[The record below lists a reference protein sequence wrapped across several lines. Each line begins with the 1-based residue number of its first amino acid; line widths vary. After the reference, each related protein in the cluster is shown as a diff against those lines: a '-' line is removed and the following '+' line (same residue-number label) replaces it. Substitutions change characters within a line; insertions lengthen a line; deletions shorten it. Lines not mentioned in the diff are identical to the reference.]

1 MGKVTKT
8 VWILAISVCLL
19 ATIACQQEQREMV
32 RSKSEV
38 LSIQANLVF
47 FYYPD
52 LEEAERFYGDILG
65 LEKVLDYGFAKIY
78 RISLSTF
85 IGLVDETKGMHDP
98 SEPKTV
104 TLSFV
109 TQEIDLWYQYLKSQG
124 VEIRNPL
131 KDASRHPTRGFV
143 AYDPAGY
150 FLEFERFLEH
160 SQNTLLLEQ
169 LAKVQTIYPR
179 SEQKSSRPD
188 SLGIIANII
197 WLYYRNVQEAQVFY
211 EDNFG
216 SKLLVDQGFAKVYSS
231 SPSGF
236 IGLVDEA
243 QGLHR
248 FTPKKAVNVSFLTDQ
263 IDECYTHLK
272 AKGAK
277 IKDSL
282 EALESIPVRAFVVYD
297 PAGYFVEFDQF
308 LKDPKNQKILQLL
321 Q

>member
-1 MGKVTKT
+1 MGKAIKT
-8 VWILAISVCLL
+8 AWILAFSVCLL
-19 ATIACQQEQREMV
+19 FITCRQEQREMMGT
-32 RSKSEV
+32 KSEI

-52 LEEAERFYGDILG
+52 LEEAESFYGDILG
-65 LEKVLDYGFAKIY
+65 LERVLDYGFAKIY

-109 TQEIDLWYQYLKSQG
+109 TQEIDQWYQYLKSRG

-131 KDASRHPTRGFV
+131 KDASRHATRGFV

-160 SQNTLLLEQ
+160 SQNTLLLDQ
-169 LAKVQTIYPR
+169 LTEVQTIYPR
-179 SEQKSSRPD
+179 SEQKSSRPEN
-188 SLGIIANII
+188 LGIMANII
-197 WLYYRNVQEAQVFY
+197 WLYYRNVPEAQDFY

-231 SPSGF
+231 TPSGF
-236 IGLVDEA
+236 IGLVDET

-263 IDECYTHLK
+263 IDEWYTHLQ
-272 AKGAK
+272 AKGVK
-277 IKDSL
+277 IRDSL
-282 EALESIPVRAFVVYD
+282 EALESIPVKAFVAYD
-297 PAGYFVEFDQF
+297 PAGYFIEFDRF
-308 LKDPKNQKILQLL
+308 LKDPKNQRILQLL

>member
-1 MGKVTKT
+1 MGKTIKIA
-8 VWILAISVCLL
+8 WLWAFSVCLL
-19 ATIACQQEQREMV
+19 FNGCQQEQREMLGN
-32 RSKSEV
+32 KSEI

-52 LEEAERFYGDILG
+52 LEKAEKFYGNVLG

-109 TQEIDLWYQYLKSQG
+109 TQEIDQWYQYLKSQG

-160 SQNTLLLEQ
+160 SQNTSLLEQ
-169 LAKVQTIYPR
+169 LAEVQTIYPR

-188 SLGIIANII
+188 NLGIMANII
-197 WLYYRNVQEAQVFY
+197 WLYYRDIPEAQAFY
-211 EDNFG
+211 EANFG
-216 SKLLVDQGFAKVYSS
+216 AKLLVDQGFAKVYSS

-248 FTPKKAVNVSFLTDQ
+248 FTPKKAVNVSFLTDR
-263 IDECYTHLK
+263 IDEWYAHLQT
-272 AKGAK
+272 KGIR

-282 EALESIPVRAFVVYD
+282 VALESIPVKAFVAYD
-297 PAGYFVEFDQF
+297 PAEYFIEFDQF
-308 LKDPKNQKILQLL
+308 LKDPRNQRILQLL

>member
-1 MGKVTKT
+1 MKG
-8 VWILAISVCLL
+8 
-19 ATIACQQEQREMV
+19 
-32 RSKSEV
+32 SKSEI

-52 LEEAERFYGDILG
+52 LEEAERFYGDVLG

-109 TQEIDLWYQYLKSQG
+109 TQEIDQWYQYLKSQG

-131 KDASRHPTRGFV
+131 KESSRIPIKGFV

-169 LAKVQTIYPR
+169 LAQVQTIYPR
-179 SEQKSSRPD
+179 PKQKSTRPD
-188 SLGIIANII
+188 SLGIMANII
-197 WLYYRNVQEAQVFY
+197 WLYYQDIPESQAFY

-216 SKLLVDQGFAKVYSS
+216 AKLLVD
-231 SPSGF
+231 
-236 IGLVDEA
+236 
-243 QGLHR
+243 
-248 FTPKKAVNVSFLTDQ
+248 
-263 IDECYTHLK
+263 
-272 AKGAK
+272 
-277 IKDSL
+277 
-282 EALESIPVRAFVVYD
+282 
-297 PAGYFVEFDQF
+297 
-308 LKDPKNQKILQLL
+308 
-321 Q
+321 

>member
-8 VWILAISVCLL
+8 AWVLAISVCLL
-19 ATIACQQEQREMV
+19 ANVCQQEQREMV
-32 RSKSEV
+32 GSKSEI

-52 LEEAERFYGDILG
+52 LDEAERFYGDILG
-65 LEKVLDYGFAKIY
+65 LERVLDYGFAKIY
-78 RISLSTF
+78 RISPSTF

-109 TQEIDLWYQYLKSQG
+109 TQEIDQWYQYLKSQG
-124 VEIRNPL
+124 IEIRNPL
-131 KDASRHPTRGFV
+131 KESSRHPTKGFV

-160 SQNTLLLEQ
+160 PQNTLLLEQ
-169 LAKVQTIYPR
+169 LAEVQALYPR
-179 SEQKSSRPD
+179 SEQKTSRPE
-188 SLGIIANII
+188 SLGIMANII
-197 WLYYRNVQEAQVFY
+197 WLYYRDIPEAQAFY

-248 FTPKKAVNVSFLTDQ
+248 FTPEKAVNVSFLTDQ
-263 IDECYTHLK
+263 IDEWYTQLQ
-272 AKGAK
+272 AKRVI
-277 IKDSL
+277 IKDPL
-282 EALESIPVRAFVVYD
+282 ENLESIPVKAFVAYD
-297 PAGYFVEFDQF
+297 PAGYYIEFDQF
-308 LKDPKNQKILQLL
+308 LEDPKNKRILEILR
-321 Q
+321 